1 MSRGTR
7 RLAALAVVLALG
19 AAATAA
25 AEVTLETSVNKVQR
39 TLDDSDRIA
48 RELVPVDE
56 VVPGE
61 ELRYTIT
68 FRNDSGMVVDA
79 ERIVITNPIPD
90 GTVYVSGSAGGDAA
104 RVEYSLDGENFTET
118 EPQPR
123 AAAPAT
129 AAPGTAAPGS
139 AEAGSGTGPAADE
152 APASPVRSLRWTYQA
167 ALPPGESGQVFFH
180 VIMQ

>member
-1 MSRGTR
+1 MSRGIR

-25 AEVTLETSVNKVQR
+25 AEVTLETSVSKVQR

-104 RVEYSLDGENFTET
+104 RVEYSVDGDNFTET

-123 AAAPAT
+123 AAAPA
-129 AAPGTAAPGS
+129 TAAPGS

-152 APASPVRSLRWTYQA
+152 APASPVRSLRWIYQA